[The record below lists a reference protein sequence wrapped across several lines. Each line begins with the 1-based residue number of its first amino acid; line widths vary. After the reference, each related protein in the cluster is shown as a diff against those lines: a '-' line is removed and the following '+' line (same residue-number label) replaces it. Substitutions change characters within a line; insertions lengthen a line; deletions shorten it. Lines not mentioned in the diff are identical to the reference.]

1 MKLTMTK
8 ALAALCLTV
17 GMMSSAQAAVEGY
30 KLYQETCAKCHGE
43 SGHADNFRGYL
54 YFARNFNS
62 KEWQQKMSDAD
73 ILQRINQG
81 PRIMPS
87 YEKSLNDAQKAALIR
102 VIREF
107 GRN

>member
-1 MKLTMTK
+1 MKLRQKILVAT
-8 ALAALCLTV
+8 LLVL
-17 GMMSSAQAAVEGY
+17 GMNSAQAVEGY

-81 PRIMPS
+81 PRIMPA
-87 YEKSLNDAQKAALIR
+87 YEKSLSDEQKSALIR

>member
-30 KLYQETCAKCHGE
+30 KLYQDTCAKCHGE

-62 KEWQQKMSDAD
+62 PAWQ
-73 ILQRINQG
+73 
-81 PRIMPS
+81 
-87 YEKSLNDAQKAALIR
+87 
-102 VIREF
+102 
-107 GRN
+107 

>member
-1 MKLTMTK
+1 MKLSGQKILVAT
-8 ALAALCLTV
+8 LLVL
-17 GMMSSAQAAVEGY
+17 GMNSAQAVEGY

-81 PRIMPS
+81 ARMMPS
-87 YEKSLNDAQKAALIR
+87 YEKSLSDEQKSALIR

>member
-1 MKLTMTK
+1 MKLSGQKILVAT
-8 ALAALCLTV
+8 LLVL
-17 GMMSSAQAAVEGY
+17 GMNSTQAVESY

-87 YEKSLNDAQKAALIR
+87 YEKSLSDEQKSALIR

>member
-1 MKLTMTK
+1 MKLSGQKILVATLLVM
-8 ALAALCLTV
+8 
-17 GMMSSAQAAVEGY
+17 GMGSAQAVEGY

-73 ILQRINQG
+73 ILKRINQG

-87 YEKSLNDAQKAALIR
+87 YEKSLSDEQKAALIR